1 MTPPPYLPEEI
12 WADIVH
18 YVSHEALPKLA
29 VCSRTLHRLAT
40 MRLYCC
46 VLGNNCWATC
56 PGDLGSFQQSTIPI
70 IPGNPIRTS
79 KPCSEYYPP
88 YEPTY
93 IHDLLRFCQTV
104 KTSQNLRELIEVADL
119 NLIPF
124 WQGYQWDIPHS
135 ELPCLL
141 PSVRSLRLQ
150 TNGFPIDFA
159 PMRKL
164 ESLKYCFRQRTH
176 MPEERNSQGE
186 PYDLGPTYIHSIFS
200 LPFLT
205 SLTLTS
211 TEGWDY
217 DNGTARNLVAGISN
231 VTRLALSFDG
241 EPVSWLTEI
250 LSWPKALELLH
261 VEYKPDVSEELTEA
275 IDKGFRRVS
284 AALCPHRESLKEL
297 IIIRD
302 ERDLIVGAPP
312 KAVQDDFPHLERYHD
327 SDYPP
332 IRS

>member
-1 MTPPPYLPEEI
+1 
-12 WADIVH
+12 
-18 YVSHEALPKLA
+18 
-29 VCSRTLHRLAT
+29 
-40 MRLYCC
+40 
-46 VLGNNCWATC
+46 
-56 PGDLGSFQQSTIPI
+56 
-70 IPGNPIRTS
+70 
-79 KPCSEYYPP
+79 
-88 YEPTY
+88 
-93 IHDLLRFCQTV
+93 
-104 KTSQNLRELIEVADL
+104 
-119 NLIPF
+119 
-124 WQGYQWDIPHS
+124 
-135 ELPCLL
+135 
-141 PSVRSLRLQ
+141 
-150 TNGFPIDFA
+150 
-159 PMRKL
+159 
-164 ESLKYCFRQRTH
+164 